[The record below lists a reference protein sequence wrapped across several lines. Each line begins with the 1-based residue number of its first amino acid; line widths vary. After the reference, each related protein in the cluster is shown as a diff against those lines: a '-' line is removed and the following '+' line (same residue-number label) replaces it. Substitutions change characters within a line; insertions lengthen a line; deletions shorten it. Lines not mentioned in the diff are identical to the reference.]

1 MTTHQSTKP
10 TQATPDLPTEPMNTT
25 PIIPTIRVAKGPW
38 NAGLQVLISGSK
50 DGRMYVAEPITVRPL
65 EPAELF
71 EPQLELND
79 SEAQSLMD
87 QLWQCGI
94 RPTEGTGS
102 AGAMAATQA
111 HLADLRRLIFED
123 ERLKP

>member
-1 MTTHQSTKP
+1 MTTHQ
-10 TQATPDLPTEPMNTT
+10 PTEPMNTS
-25 PIIPTIRVAKGPW
+25 PFIPTIRVARGPW
-38 NAGLQVLISGSK
+38 SACLQVLISESQG
-50 DGRMYVAEPITVRPL
+50 GRIFVAEPLTFRPL
-65 EPAELF
+65 ELAESV
-71 EPQLELND
+71 EPQFELND

>member
-1 MTTHQSTKP
+1 MINS
-10 TQATPDLPTEPMNTT
+10 TPDLPTEPMNTT
-25 PIIPTIRVAKGPW
+25 PLIPTIRVAKGPW
-38 NAGLQVLISGSK
+38 SACLQVLISYSGGGK
-50 DGRMYVAEPITVRPL
+50 IFVAEPLTFRPL
-65 EPAELF
+65 EPAEPVD
-71 EPQLELND
+71 PQLELND

>member
-1 MTTHQSTKP
+1 M
-10 TQATPDLPTEPMNTT
+10 
-25 PIIPTIRVAKGPW
+25 
-38 NAGLQVLISGSK
+38 
-50 DGRMYVAEPITVRPL
+50 AEPLTFRPL
-65 EPAELF
+65 EPTEVF

-111 HLADLRRLIFED
+111 HLADLRRLIFKDARQSALSPKWQECEAD
-123 ERLKP
+123 ELRAAFRPLDQPSPAIGDAFKHVDQIGL

>member
-1 MTTHQSTKP
+1 M
-10 TQATPDLPTEPMNTT
+10 
-25 PIIPTIRVAKGPW
+25 
-38 NAGLQVLISGSK
+38 QVLISRNQPRNG
-50 DGRMYVAEPITVRPL
+50 GIFVAEPLIFKPIERFEIP
-65 EPAELF
+65 

-111 HLADLRRLIFED
+111 HLADLRKLVFED
-123 ERLKP
+123 ARLKP

>member
-1 MTTHQSTKP
+1 MTTP
-10 TQATPDLPTEPMNTT
+10 LPDLPTEPMNTA
-25 PIIPTIRVAKGPW
+25 PIIPIIRVAKGPW
-38 NAGLQVLISGSK
+38 NAGLQVLISESK

-65 EPAELF
+65 ESDELL
-71 EPQLELND
+71 EPQFELND

-102 AGAMAATQA
+102 AGAMAATQS

>member
-1 MTTHQSTKP
+1 
-10 TQATPDLPTEPMNTT
+10 MNTS
-25 PIIPTIRVAKGPW
+25 PIIPTIRVARRPW
-38 NAGLQVLISGSK
+38 SHGLEVLISYSGGGK
-50 DGRMYVAEPITVRPL
+50 IFVAESLTFRPL
-65 EPAELF
+65 ELAESV